1 MSEELNA
8 AAPAEETA
16 AETAATEE
24 TAAAKTEEEQQPT
37 DTEKLRKKIK
47 RSEKSVKR
55 YQWFILRLLLLVL
68 VIWVLLFKIIGLT
81 RMPNDNMYPRIDA
94 GDLMLF
100 YRLDLQ
106 NVRAQDIVVLETE
119 TPQSN
124 GQKQTYVLRVVAVA
138 GDTVEVTNSGNLVIN
153 GNSMVENGIFYST
166 TPYEGFTAY
175 PITLGEDEVFVLAD
189 KRNGGEDSRYFGPV
203 KKSDLVG
210 TVITILRRNNL

>member
-124 GQKQTYVLRVVAVA
+124 GQKQLQ
-138 GDTVEVTNSGNLVIN
+138 GDPLQ
-153 GNSMVENGIFYST
+153 
-166 TPYEGFTAY
+166 
-175 PITLGEDEVFVLAD
+175 
-189 KRNGGEDSRYFGPV
+189 R
-203 KKSDLVG
+203 
-210 TVITILRRNNL
+210 